1 MTQYNIK
8 VDSELMHE
16 LFTGNS
22 RDSAVAKLLE
32 SMLNQV
38 LKAQV
43 TEQLGADRYERT
55 EERQAYR
62 NGAYSRQMTTRVGT
76 ITLEVP
82 RIRGE
87 KFSTKLFNRY
97 QRSEQALILALME
110 MVVNG
115 VSTRKVNQITEEL
128 CGAEFSKSTVSELC
142 KNLDPIVHAW
152 NNRPLKDHHFPLVIV
167 DAMIMKIREEG
178 RVVPR
183 AALIAVGVNN
193 EGYREI
199 LGIRIGDSESEES
212 WNDFFSWMKARGLK
226 SVDLIVSDHH
236 SGLINAIR
244 QNFQGISWQRCQ
256 AHFVRNILDRAPK
269 SHKSEIHS
277 HVRSILD
284 APDQNTARMLLNQ
297 AVEQFEKKAPRAM
310 DTLERGFEDA
320 TAVMQL
326 PERYRRRLR
335 TTNGLER
342 LNEEVRRRERVIRIF
357 PNRESVIR
365 LIGAYLMEIDEKWAS
380 ERKYLEM
387 EEYHEWRK
395 TNKVSKK
402 VTHIGF

>member
-8 VDSELMHE
+8 VDSELLHE

-62 NGAYSRQMTTRVGT
+62 NGAYNRQMTTRVGT

-87 KFSTKLFNRY
+87 KFSTKMFARY

-128 CGAEFSKSTVSELC
+128 CGAEFSKSTISELC

-152 NNRPLKDHHFPLVIV
+152 NNRPLKENHFPFVIV
-167 DAMIMKIREEG
+167 DALIMKIREEG

-183 AALIAVGVNN
+183 AVLIAVGVNSD
-193 EGYREI
+193 GYREI
-199 LGIRIGDSESEES
+199 LGIQIGDSESEES
-212 WNDFFSWMKARGLK
+212 WSNFFGWIKARGLK
-226 SVDLIVSDHH
+226 GVDLMVSDHH

-244 QNFQGISWQRCQ
+244 QNFQGVSWQRCQ
-256 AHFVRNILDRAPK
+256 THFMRNILDRTPK
-269 SHKSEIHS
+269 SHRNEVYS
-277 HVRSILD
+277 HVRPILD
-284 APDQNTARMLLNQ
+284 APDQGVARTLLTH
-297 AVEQFEKKAPRAM
+297 AVEQLEKKAPKAM

-320 TAVMQL
+320 TAILQL
-326 PERYRRRLR
+326 PERYRKRLR
-335 TTNGLER
+335 TTNSVER
-342 LNEEVRRRERVIRIF
+342 LNEEIRRRERVIRIF
-357 PNRESVIR
+357 PNRDSVIR
-365 LIGAYLMEIDEKWAS
+365 LMGAYLMEIDEKWS
-380 ERKYLEM
+380 SGRKYLEM
-387 EEYHEWRK
+387 AEYHEWRK
-395 TNKVSKK
+395 TNRVSKK
-402 VTHIGF
+402 VTRIGF